1 MEESSYVLTQYFVSC
16 VNVLFYFS
24 LPLIFTSLAASIS
37 HFSPPLWISLFFFLR
52 NSSPL
57 FSITRSSSF
66 SVIQVIVNIKN
77 NAEKDTTL
85 LLFFLSKSPGGHVI
99 SFQIKPW
106 VAFGLPYPLIELFY
120 IGMPVVRTD
129 GRSFARSFGVR
140 SRDYQI
146 FSDAI
151 DYHISLAMGLR
162 SCAAL
167 RAKRHAP
174 LLKTNIKYNN
184 YSGLPFE
191 MQLLK
196 GIK

>member
-1 MEESSYVLTQYFVSC
+1 MKYARKHKTRKTSNEVEWLSIMWRHVFPLCWNPIASASFLSSL
-16 VNVLFYFS
+16 
-24 LPLIFTSLAASIS
+24 SII
-37 HFSPPLWISLFFFLR
+37 H
-52 NSSPL
+52 
-57 FSITRSSSF
+57 
-66 SVIQVIVNIKN
+66 VVNIKN

-106 VAFGLPYPLIELFY
+106 VAFGLPYLLIELFY

-140 SRDYQI
+140 SRDYQF

-167 RAKRHAP
+167 RAGRHAP
-174 LLKTNIKYNN
+174 LLKTYIQYNN